1 VPLVSD
7 LHEIWQVVVV
17 GVAVVEEATFLDQQA
32 SGVRR
37 AGRPCVPAD
46 RPGAGYRFYRPH
58 GACDAVAFL
67 GLIQIGVPFPAPA
80 ISRHLGRLT
89 EVDDDGHRPPGLRR
103 ASADRAESP
112 RTRADREFWSL
123 LGGFAAFDIPQ
134 SAPDG
139 LSLTGG

>member
-1 VPLVSD
+1 MSLVQYQVPLVSD

-32 SGVRR
+32 SGVHR

-46 RPGAGYRFYRPH
+46 GPGAGYRFYRRH

-80 ISRHLGRLT
+80 MGRNL
-89 EVDDDGHRPPGLRR
+89 VAAAHGILR
-103 ASADRAESP
+103 
-112 RTRADREFWSL
+112 
-123 LGGFAAFDIPQ
+123 Q
-134 SAPDG
+134 
-139 LSLTGG
+139 